1 MWNPGQPNP
10 PPPPLSPSL
19 RNATGNSHAHMNPH
33 PADEAPE
40 GFLRSLRKTF
50 FTGLVLCLP
59 LALTAYIVK
68 FLIDLLGAPARDL
81 VVQPVIKAFLSKEA
95 AAKILENDGLHVVI
109 TLVSAL
115 FAVIVIL
122 AVGMITRHFL
132 GRVVFDA
139 FEGVLERVPMVNKV
153 YNAVKQ
159 MVDTFGSKADTFK
172 EVVIVEYPRAGCR
185 SVGFV
190 ANRAPMSHW
199 CANGGEE
206 KLVHVFVPTAPN
218 PTAGFILLLPESE
231 VIVTDMTVAEGMK
244 FIVSCGAY
252 LPATGEPPA
261 CEK

>member
-1 MWNPGQPNP
+1 MNIVPSEESP
-10 PPPPLSPSL
+10 P
-19 RNATGNSHAHMNPH
+19 
-33 PADEAPE
+33 
-40 GFLRSLRKTF
+40 GFLRNLRKTF

-59 LALTAYIVK
+59 LALTVYIVK
-68 FLIDLLGAPARDL
+68 FLVDMLAAPARDIL
-81 VVQPVIKAFLSKEA
+81 VLPVIRIFMTKENVA
-95 AAKILENDGLHVVI
+95 RILDNDGLHLVI

-115 FAVIVIL
+115 LAVVVIL
-122 AVGMITRHFL
+122 AVGMVTRHFL

-139 FEGVLERVPMVNKV
+139 FEGLLERVPMVNKV

-190 ANRAPMSHW
+190 ANRSRVRQW
-199 CANGGEE
+199 CPDCEDV

-231 VIVTDMTVAEGMK
+231 VTLTDMSVAEGMK

-252 LPATGEPPA
+252 LPGSGDAPKNG
-261 CEK
+261 K

>member
-1 MWNPGQPNP
+1 MNHAMDDDP
-10 PPPPLSPSL
+10 P
-19 RNATGNSHAHMNPH
+19 
-33 PADEAPE
+33 
-40 GFLRSLRKTF
+40 GFLRNLRKTF

-59 LALTAYIVK
+59 LALTGYIVK
-68 FLIDLLGAPARDL
+68 FLVDLLGTPARDL
-81 VVQPVIKAFLSKEA
+81 LIQPVLRTVLSKEDA
-95 AAKILENDGLHVVI
+95 TRILGNEGIHIAI

-115 FAVIVIL
+115 LAVVVIL
-122 AVGMITRHFL
+122 AVGMVTRHFL

-172 EVVIVEYPRAGCR
+172 EVVIVEYPRQGCR

-190 ANRAPMSHW
+190 ANRSNIRQW
-199 CANGGEE
+199 CGTCDDEN
-206 KLVHVFVPTAPN
+206 LVHVFVPTAPN

-231 VIVTDMTVAEGMK
+231 VTVTGMSVAEGMK

-252 LPATGEPPA
+252 LPEGGNAPKPVA
-261 CEK
+261 